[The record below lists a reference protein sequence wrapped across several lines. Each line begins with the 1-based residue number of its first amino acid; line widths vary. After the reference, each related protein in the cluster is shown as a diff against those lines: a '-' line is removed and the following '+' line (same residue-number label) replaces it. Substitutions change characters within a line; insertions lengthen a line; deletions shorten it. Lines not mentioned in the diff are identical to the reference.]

1 MGKAL
6 QTAPNN
12 TVKTTYE
19 CDVPT
24 GKVLIAPPPS
34 AVYSGVSQAMIMRQY
49 GSDLPG
55 EGMGGEMGGHG
66 GTGARGHGE
75 GGAWGHGGMRAWGHG
90 GMGRWSKGEVG
101 RNQAGRSGQKPSR
114 HRDGGA
120 RGWRFIVGIE
130 NHGRRRTQHTD
141 NIPPC
146 THAPYTL
153 YNTEFVATQ
162 HLAPHTTRLTRCARA
177 HASHA
182 VFRTRHTHATKRPPI
197 KHP

>member
-1 MGKAL
+1 MNPQPLYLVSLVAPSQITQHAGHTEPKTSRIL
-6 QTAPNN
+6 SKRTETYRYGEGQIAPNK

-55 EGMGGEMGGHG
+55 EGMGG
-66 GTGARGHGE
+66 
-75 GGAWGHGGMRAWGHG
+75 
-90 GMGRWSKGEVG
+90 
-101 RNQAGRSGQKPSR
+101 Q
-114 HRDGGA
+114 
-120 RGWRFIVGIE
+120 
-130 NHGRRRTQHTD
+130 RTQHTD

-146 THAPYTL
+146 THAPYTH
-153 YNTEFVATQ
+153 Y
-162 HLAPHTTRLTRCARA
+162 TTPSSSHNALLFTRCLTRCARA